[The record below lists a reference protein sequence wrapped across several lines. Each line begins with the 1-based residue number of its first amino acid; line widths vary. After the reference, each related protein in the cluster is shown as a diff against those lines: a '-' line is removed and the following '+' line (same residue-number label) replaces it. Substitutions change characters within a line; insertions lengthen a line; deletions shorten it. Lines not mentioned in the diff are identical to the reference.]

1 MADTLNIDDKSEKD
15 EVEVKGK
22 TGLFRQKFIQ
32 FWKAIDQHGAE
43 HEKYV
48 SNFEKALNPFF
59 PTKNVFAI
67 TDIHSYRTIIAEIT
81 ANHPDLAY
89 LNDENKLAPGGPK
102 TQINSTHNHYIEF
115 LTVLDILNNQTN
127 SIKAKPGKTNLDGLH
142 LQQIFFGAPGTGKS
156 HTIEKCTKEQTEHVV
171 RTTFHP
177 DTDYATFV
185 GAYKPTTK
193 TIPVTT
199 VIGTKA
205 VPVEDAQGKP
215 VTENKIVYEFVPQAF
230 LRAYVAA
237 WRAQLQQSAEA
248 EYLVIEEINRGNCA
262 QIFGD
267 LFQLLDRTDSGFSE
281 YPIKA
286 DTDMQ
291 HFLSGQFADLAIS
304 HIEGLE
310 DNVLTRVLSGE
321 ELVLPNNLYIWA
333 TMNTSD
339 QSLFPIDSAFKRR
352 WDWKYI
358 PINNANLDY
367 KIDVDGAKY
376 DWWEFLTKINEKIG
390 SATNSEDKKLGYFF
404 CKADQE
410 KNISAERFVSKVVFY
425 LWNDVFKD
433 LDESEVFRDGDG
445 ILTFDKFYIAD
456 GSVNAEKVKTFLEN
470 LGLEPIDPEEYF
482 GQEETID
489 IPERDRSTWSET
501 ESKRYEFWEQF
512 LTYAQQNAE
521 FSNCFG
527 GVKKPSI
534 RGYKN
539 FFIPGVDFHLVARQQ
554 RTKNRVEV
562 QVYFNETNDIYN
574 RLRSHKGDI
583 EKEMGVVYEWK
594 ELQDNKASIVS
605 ECKSNVDFENKENW
619 KSIFDFFIDR
629 LLRMRKVFV
638 KYAAE

>member
-1 MADTLNIDDKSEKD
+1 MKKRI
-15 EVEVKGK
+15 
-22 TGLFRQKFIQ
+22 FI
-32 FWKAIDQHGAE
+32 KKLSSAE
-43 HEKYV
+43 LGEARTHEKYIRLPNDFDYEEFFQDSGWQNNSV
-48 SNFEKALNPFF
+48 IQIDFDAIVKNDNESVAMKFVYYANSNNEKRIPSLGPIFDKYNASFNDIIYLECTTVNGAR
-59 PTKNVFAI
+59 AI
-67 TDIHSYRTIIAEIT
+67 TLSFLNSNDIKLFTSPISYVIEEQTKKQEFILPQII
-81 ANHPDLAY
+81 N
-89 LNDENKLAPGGPK
+89 
-102 TQINSTHNHYIEF
+102 EF
-115 LTVLDILNNQTN
+115 
-127 SIKAKPGKTNLDGLH
+127 P

-156 HTIEKCTKEQTEHVV
+156 HTIEKRTKEQTEHVV

-215 VTENKIVYEFVPQAF
+215 VSENKIVYEFVPQAF
-230 LRAYVAA
+230 LQAYVAA
-237 WRAQLQQSAEA
+237 WRAQLRQPAEA

-291 HFLSGQFADLAIS
+291 RFLSGQFADLDIP

-321 ELVLPNNLYIWA
+321 ELVLPNNLFIWA

-376 DWWEFLTKINEKIG
+376 DWWDFLTKINEKIG

-433 LDESEVFRDGDG
+433 LDESEVFRDGENG
-445 ILTFDKFYIAD
+445 NLTFDKFYNAD
-456 GSVNAEKVKTFLEN
+456 GGVNTEKVKTFLEN
-470 LGLEPIDPEEYF
+470 LGLKPFTETGGEENDD
-482 GQEETID
+482 EEGDDEGIGANGRNYDKFTI
-489 IPERDRSTWSET
+489 
-501 ESKRYEFWEQF
+501 
-512 LTYAQQNAE
+512 N
-521 FSNCFG
+521 G
-527 GVKKPSI
+527 GEEC
-534 RGYKN
+534 
-539 FFIPGVDFHLVARQQ
+539 
-554 RTKNRVEV
+554 TKNRLAIGCIKEFIRLNPTMSAS
-562 QVYFNETNDIYN
+562 QVYDTWKPLANGVPHFIETQDEFDKRTDNSKRSDEIKCHGELLYVTHDGYRNDNGKADALMNLVNSKNWGITI
-574 RLRSHKGDI
+574 KKI
-583 EKEMGVVYEWK
+583 EK
-594 ELQDNKASIVS
+594 
-605 ECKSNVDFENKENW
+605 
-619 KSIFDFFIDR
+619 
-629 LLRMRKVFV
+629 
-638 KYAAE
+638 